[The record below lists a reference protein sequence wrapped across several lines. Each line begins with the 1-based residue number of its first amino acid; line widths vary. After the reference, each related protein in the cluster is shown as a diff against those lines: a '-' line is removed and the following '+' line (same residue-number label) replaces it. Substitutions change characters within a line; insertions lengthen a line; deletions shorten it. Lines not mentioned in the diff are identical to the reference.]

1 GLLYIMSKS
10 IPMTEFDMITQPDYI
25 QLLKAILPFMEYN
38 MQRRI
43 STLIRTSEL
52 KNTIRFYNSPIN
64 CNIFKSCCNSSGI
77 NFNTPISEILG
88 NEQLINTVTTYCS
101 GNIVNMINTYRNLNK
116 MSDMFNMMDIFNNIS
131 SNNDEICNNKNNN
144 YENKNDESNNDENNN
159 DKSNSNSFLNAS
171 DMLGNIMNSS
181 QRDLYNEYIRQL
193 DSLDFNVSQNES
205 R

>member
-1 GLLYIMSKS
+1 MSKS

-38 MQRRI
+38 MQRSI

-52 KNTIRFYNSPIN
+52 KNTIRFYSSPVN

-88 NEQLINTVTTYCS
+88 NEQLINTVKTYCS

-116 MSDMFNMMDIFNNIS
+116 MSDMFNMMDIFNNSSSNNSS
-131 SNNDEICNNKNNN
+131 SNNDEIHNDKNNN
-144 YENKNDESNNDENNN
+144 DGNNN
-159 DKSNSNSFLNAS
+159 DGNNNYKSNSSINTS

-181 QRDLYNEYIRQL
+181 QKDLYNEYIKQL

>member
-1 GLLYIMSKS
+1 MSKS

-38 MQRRI
+38 MQRSI

-52 KNTIRFYNSPIN
+52 KNTIRFYSSPVN

-88 NEQLINTVTTYCS
+88 NEQLINTVKTYCS

-116 MSDMFNMMDIFNNIS
+116 MSDMFNMMDIFNNS
-131 SNNDEICNNKNNN
+131 SSNNSSNNNDEIHNDKNNSDGNNN
-144 YENKNDESNNDENNN
+144 Y
-159 DKSNSNSFLNAS
+159 KSNSSINTS
-171 DMLGNIMNSS
+171 DMLGNIMNSN
-181 QRDLYNEYIRQL
+181 QKDLYNEYIKQL

>member
-1 GLLYIMSKS
+1 MSKS

-38 MQRRI
+38 MQRSI

-52 KNTIRFYNSPIN
+52 KNTIRFYSSPVN

-88 NEQLINTVTTYCS
+88 NEQLINTVKTYCS

-116 MSDMFNMMDIFNNIS
+116 MSDMFNMMDIFNNS
-131 SNNDEICNNKNNN
+131 SSNNSSNNNDEIHNDKNNN
-144 YENKNDESNNDENNN
+144 DGNNN
-159 DKSNSNSFLNAS
+159 YKSNSSINTS

-181 QRDLYNEYIRQL
+181 QKDLYNEYIKQL

>member
-1 GLLYIMSKS
+1 MSKS

-38 MQRRI
+38 MQRNI

-52 KNTIRFYNSPIN
+52 KNTIRFYSSPVN

-88 NEQLINTVTTYCS
+88 NEQLINTVKTYCS

-116 MSDMFNMMDIFNNIS
+116 MSDMFNMMDIFNNSYSNNSS
-131 SNNDEICNNKNNN
+131 SNNDEIHNDKNNN
-144 YENKNDESNNDENNN
+144 DGNNN
-159 DKSNSNSFLNAS
+159 YKSNSSINTS
-171 DMLGNIMNSS
+171 DMLGNIMNSN
-181 QRDLYNEYIRQL
+181 QKDLYNEYIKQL

>member
-1 GLLYIMSKS
+1 MSKS

-64 CNIFKSCCNSSGI
+64 CNIFKSCCNSIGI

>member
-1 GLLYIMSKS
+1 MSKS

-38 MQRRI
+38 MQRSI

-52 KNTIRFYNSPIN
+52 KNTMRFYSSPVN

-88 NEQLINTVTTYCS
+88 NEQLINTVKTYCS

-116 MSDMFNMMDIFNNIS
+116 MSDMFNMMDIFNNSSSNNSS
-131 SNNDEICNNKNNN
+131 SNNDEIHNDKNNN
-144 YENKNDESNNDENNN
+144 DGNNN
-159 DKSNSNSFLNAS
+159 YKSNSSINTS

-181 QRDLYNEYIRQL
+181 QKDLYNEYIKQL
-193 DSLDFNVSQNES
+193 DSLDFNVRQNES

>member
-1 GLLYIMSKS
+1 MSKS

-88 NEQLINTVTTYCS
+88 NEQLINTVKTYCS

-116 MSDMFNMMDIFNNIS
+116 MSDMFNMMDIFNNS
-131 SNNDEICNNKNNN
+131 SSNNSSNNNDEIHNDEINNDNNNNDKNNN
-144 YENKNDESNNDENNN
+144 Y
-159 DKSNSNSFLNAS
+159 KSNSNSSINAS
-171 DMLGNIMNSS
+171 DMLGNIMNSN
-181 QRDLYNEYIRQL
+181 QKDLYNEYIKQL

>member
-1 GLLYIMSKS
+1 MSKS

-38 MQRRI
+38 MQRSI

-52 KNTIRFYNSPIN
+52 KNTMRFYSSPVN

-88 NEQLINTVTTYCS
+88 NEQLINTVKTYCS

-116 MSDMFNMMDIFNNIS
+116 MSDMFNMMDIFNNSSSNNSS
-131 SNNDEICNNKNNN
+131 SNNDEIHNDKNNN
-144 YENKNDESNNDENNN
+144 NGNNN
-159 DKSNSNSFLNAS
+159 YKSNSSINTS

-181 QRDLYNEYIRQL
+181 QKDLYNEYIKQL

>member
-1 GLLYIMSKS
+1 MSKS

-38 MQRRI
+38 MQRSI

-52 KNTIRFYNSPIN
+52 KNTIRFYSSPVN

-88 NEQLINTVTTYCS
+88 NEQLINTVKTYCS

-116 MSDMFNMMDIFNNIS
+116 MSDMFNMMDIFNNSSSNNSS
-131 SNNDEICNNKNNN
+131 SNNDEIHNDKNNN
-144 YENKNDESNNDENNN
+144 DGNNN
-159 DKSNSNSFLNAS
+159 YKSNSSINAS

>member
-1 GLLYIMSKS
+1 MSKS

-38 MQRRI
+38 MQRSI

-52 KNTIRFYNSPIN
+52 KNTIRFYSSPVN

-77 NFNTPISEILG
+77 NFNTPINEILG
-88 NEQLINTVTTYCS
+88 NEQLINTVKTYCS

-116 MSDMFNMMDIFNNIS
+116 MSDMFNMMDIFNNS
-131 SNNDEICNNKNNN
+131 SSNNSSSNNSSNNNDEIHNDKNNN
-144 YENKNDESNNDENNN
+144 DGNNN
-159 DKSNSNSFLNAS
+159 YKSNSNSSINTS
-171 DMLGNIMNSS
+171 DMLGNIMNSN
-181 QRDLYNEYIRQL
+181 QKDLYNEYIKQL

>member
-1 GLLYIMSKS
+1 MSKS

-38 MQRRI
+38 MQRSI

-52 KNTIRFYNSPIN
+52 KNTIRFYSSPVN

-88 NEQLINTVTTYCS
+88 NEQLINTVKTYCS

-116 MSDMFNMMDIFNNIS
+116 MSDMFNMMDIFNNSSSNNSS
-131 SNNDEICNNKNNN
+131 SNNDEIHNDKNNN
-144 YENKNDESNNDENNN
+144 DGNNN
-159 DKSNSNSFLNAS
+159 YKSNSSINTS

-181 QRDLYNEYIRQL
+181 LKDLYNEYIKQL

>member
-1 GLLYIMSKS
+1 MSKS

-38 MQRRI
+38 MQRSI

-52 KNTIRFYNSPIN
+52 KNTIRFYSSPVN

-88 NEQLINTVTTYCS
+88 NEQLINTVKTYCS

-116 MSDMFNMMDIFNNIS
+116 MSDMFNMMDIFNNSSSNNSS
-131 SNNDEICNNKNNN
+131 SNNDEIHNDKNNN
-144 YENKNDESNNDENNN
+144 DGNNN
-159 DKSNSNSFLNAS
+159 YKSNSSINTS

-181 QRDLYNEYIRQL
+181 QKDLYNEYIKQL

-205 R
+205 K

>member
-1 GLLYIMSKS
+1 MSKS

-25 QLLKAILPFMEYN
+25 HLLKAILPFMEYN
-38 MQRRI
+38 MQRSI

-52 KNTIRFYNSPIN
+52 KNTIRFYSSPVN

-88 NEQLINTVTTYCS
+88 NEQLINTVKTYCS

-116 MSDMFNMMDIFNNIS
+116 MSDMFNMMDIFNNSSSNNSSSNNSS
-131 SNNDEICNNKNNN
+131 SNNDEIHNDKNNN
-144 YENKNDESNNDENNN
+144 DGNNN
-159 DKSNSNSFLNAS
+159 YKSNSSINTS

-181 QRDLYNEYIRQL
+181 QKDLYNEYIKQL

>member
-1 GLLYIMSKS
+1 MSKS

-88 NEQLINTVTTYCS
+88 NEQLINTVATYCS

>member
-1 GLLYIMSKS
+1 MSKS

-38 MQRRI
+38 MQRSI

-52 KNTIRFYNSPIN
+52 KNTIRFYSSPVN
-64 CNIFKSCCNSSGI
+64 CNVFKSCCNSSGI

-88 NEQLINTVTTYCS
+88 NEQLINTVKTYCS
-101 GNIVNMINTYRNLNK
+101 GNIVNMINTYRNINK
-116 MSDMFNMMDIFNNIS
+116 MSDMFNMMDIFNNS
-131 SNNDEICNNKNNN
+131 SSNNSSNNNDEIHNDKNNN
-144 YENKNDESNNDENNN
+144 DGNNN
-159 DKSNSNSFLNAS
+159 YKSNSSINTS
-171 DMLGNIMNSS
+171 DMLGNIMNSN
-181 QRDLYNEYIRQL
+181 QKDLYNEYIKQL

>member
-1 GLLYIMSKS
+1 MSKS

-38 MQRRI
+38 MQRSI

-52 KNTIRFYNSPIN
+52 KNTIRFYSSPVN

-77 NFNTPISEILG
+77 NFNTPINEILG
-88 NEQLINTVTTYCS
+88 NEQLINTVKTYCS

-116 MSDMFNMMDIFNNIS
+116 MSDMFNMMDIFNNS
-131 SNNDEICNNKNNN
+131 SSNNSSNNNDEIHNDKNNN
-144 YENKNDESNNDENNN
+144 DGNNN
-159 DKSNSNSFLNAS
+159 YKSNSNSSINTS
-171 DMLGNIMNSS
+171 DMLGNIMNSN
-181 QRDLYNEYIRQL
+181 QKDLYNEYIKQL

>member
-1 GLLYIMSKS
+1 
-10 IPMTEFDMITQPDYI
+10 MTEFDMITQPDYI

-38 MQRRI
+38 MQRSI

-52 KNTIRFYNSPIN
+52 KNTIRFYSSPVN

-88 NEQLINTVTTYCS
+88 NEQLINTVKTYCS

-116 MSDMFNMMDIFNNIS
+116 MSDMFNMMDIFNNSSSNNSS
-131 SNNDEICNNKNNN
+131 SNNDEIHNDKNNN
-144 YENKNDESNNDENNN
+144 DGNNN
-159 DKSNSNSFLNAS
+159 YKSNSSINTS
-171 DMLGNIMNSS
+171 DMLGNIMNSN
-181 QRDLYNEYIRQL
+181 QKDLYNEYIKQL

>member
-1 GLLYIMSKS
+1 MSKS
-10 IPMTEFDMITQPDYI
+10 IPMTEYDMITQPDYI

-38 MQRRI
+38 MQRSI

-52 KNTIRFYNSPIN
+52 KNTMRFYSSPVN

-88 NEQLINTVTTYCS
+88 NEQLINTVKTYCS

-116 MSDMFNMMDIFNNIS
+116 MSDMFNMMDIFNNSSSNNSS
-131 SNNDEICNNKNNN
+131 SNNDEIHNDKNNN
-144 YENKNDESNNDENNN
+144 DGNNN
-159 DKSNSNSFLNAS
+159 YKSNSSINTS

-181 QRDLYNEYIRQL
+181 QKDLYNEYIKQL

>member
-1 GLLYIMSKS
+1 MSKS

-38 MQRRI
+38 MQRSI

-52 KNTIRFYNSPIN
+52 KNTIRFYSSPVN
-64 CNIFKSCCNSSGI
+64 CNIFKTCCNSSGI

-88 NEQLINTVTTYCS
+88 NEQLINTVKTYCS

-116 MSDMFNMMDIFNNIS
+116 MSDMFNMMDIFNNSSSNNSS
-131 SNNDEICNNKNNN
+131 SNNDEIHNDKNNN
-144 YENKNDESNNDENNN
+144 DGNNN
-159 DKSNSNSFLNAS
+159 YKSNSSINTS

-181 QRDLYNEYIRQL
+181 QKDLYNEYIKQL

>member
-1 GLLYIMSKS
+1 MSKS

-38 MQRRI
+38 MQRSI

-52 KNTIRFYNSPIN
+52 KNTIRFYSSPVN

-77 NFNTPISEILG
+77 NFNTPINEILG
-88 NEQLINTVTTYCS
+88 NEQLINTVKTYCS

-116 MSDMFNMMDIFNNIS
+116 MSDMFNMMDIFNNSSSNNSS
-131 SNNDEICNNKNNN
+131 SNNDEIHNDKNNN
-144 YENKNDESNNDENNN
+144 DGNNN
-159 DKSNSNSFLNAS
+159 YKSNSNSSINAS

-181 QRDLYNEYIRQL
+181 QKDLYNEYIKQL

>member
-1 GLLYIMSKS
+1 MSKS

-38 MQRRI
+38 MQRSI

-52 KNTIRFYNSPIN
+52 KNTIRFYSSPVN
-64 CNIFKSCCNSSGI
+64 CNVFKSCCNSSGI

-88 NEQLINTVTTYCS
+88 NEQLINTVKTYCS

-116 MSDMFNMMDIFNNIS
+116 MSDIFNMMDIFNNS
-131 SNNDEICNNKNNN
+131 SSNNSSNNNDEIHNDKNNN
-144 YENKNDESNNDENNN
+144 DGNNN
-159 DKSNSNSFLNAS
+159 YKSNSSINTS
-171 DMLGNIMNSS
+171 DMLGNIMNSN
-181 QRDLYNEYIRQL
+181 QKDLYNEYIKQL

>member
-1 GLLYIMSKS
+1 MSKS

-38 MQRRI
+38 MQRSI

-52 KNTIRFYNSPIN
+52 KNTIRFYSSPVN
-64 CNIFKSCCNSSGI
+64 CNVFKSCCNSSGI
-77 NFNTPISEILG
+77 NFNTPINEILG
-88 NEQLINTVTTYCS
+88 NEQLINTVKTYCS
-101 GNIVNMINTYRNLNK
+101 GNIVNMINTYRNINK
-116 MSDMFNMMDIFNNIS
+116 MSDMFNMMDIFNNS
-131 SNNDEICNNKNNN
+131 SSNNSSNNNDEIHNDKNNN
-144 YENKNDESNNDENNN
+144 DGNNN
-159 DKSNSNSFLNAS
+159 YKSNSSINTS

-181 QRDLYNEYIRQL
+181 QKDLYNEYIKQL

>member
-1 GLLYIMSKS
+1 MSKS

-38 MQRRI
+38 MQRSI

-52 KNTIRFYNSPIN
+52 KNTIRFYSSPVN

-88 NEQLINTVTTYCS
+88 NEQLINTVKTYCS

-116 MSDMFNMMDIFNNIS
+116 MSDMFNMMDIFNNSSSNNSSSNNSSSNNSS
-131 SNNDEICNNKNNN
+131 SNNDEIHNDKNNN
-144 YENKNDESNNDENNN
+144 DGNNN
-159 DKSNSNSFLNAS
+159 YKSNSSINTS

-181 QRDLYNEYIRQL
+181 QKDLYNEYIKQL

>member
-1 GLLYIMSKS
+1 MSKS
-10 IPMTEFDMITQPDYI
+10 SPMTEFDMITQPDYI

-38 MQRRI
+38 MQRSI

-52 KNTIRFYNSPIN
+52 KNTIRFYSSPVN

-88 NEQLINTVTTYCS
+88 NEQLINTVKTYCS

-116 MSDMFNMMDIFNNIS
+116 MSDMFNMMDIFNNSSSNNSS
-131 SNNDEICNNKNNN
+131 SNNDEIHNDKNNN
-144 YENKNDESNNDENNN
+144 DGNNN
-159 DKSNSNSFLNAS
+159 YKSNSNSSINAS

-181 QRDLYNEYIRQL
+181 QKDLYNEYIKQL

>member
-1 GLLYIMSKS
+1 MSKS

-38 MQRRI
+38 MQRSI

-52 KNTIRFYNSPIN
+52 KNTIRFYSSPVN

-77 NFNTPISEILG
+77 NFNTPINEILG
-88 NEQLINTVTTYCS
+88 NEQLINTVKTYCT

-116 MSDMFNMMDIFNNIS
+116 MSDMFNMMDIFNNS
-131 SNNDEICNNKNNN
+131 SSNNSSNNNDEIHNDKNNN
-144 YENKNDESNNDENNN
+144 DGNNN
-159 DKSNSNSFLNAS
+159 YKSNSNSSINTS
-171 DMLGNIMNSS
+171 DMLGNIMNSN
-181 QRDLYNEYIRQL
+181 QKDLYNEYIKQL

>member
-1 GLLYIMSKS
+1 MSKS

-38 MQRRI
+38 MQRSI

-52 KNTIRFYNSPIN
+52 KNTIRFYSSPVN

-88 NEQLINTVTTYCS
+88 NEQLINTVKTYCS

-116 MSDMFNMMDIFNNIS
+116 MSDMFNMMDIFNNSSSNNSSSNNSSSNNSS
-131 SNNDEICNNKNNN
+131 SNNDEIHNDKNNN
-144 YENKNDESNNDENNN
+144 DGNNN
-159 DKSNSNSFLNAS
+159 YKSNSNSSINAS

-181 QRDLYNEYIRQL
+181 QKDLYNEYIKQL

>member
-1 GLLYIMSKS
+1 MSKS

-38 MQRRI
+38 MQRSI
-43 STLIRTSEL
+43 STLIRTSKL
-52 KNTIRFYNSPIN
+52 KNTIRFYSSPVN

-88 NEQLINTVTTYCS
+88 NEQLINTVKTYCS

-116 MSDMFNMMDIFNNIS
+116 MSDMFNMMDIFNNSSSNNSS
-131 SNNDEICNNKNNN
+131 SNNDEIHNDKNNN
-144 YENKNDESNNDENNN
+144 DGNNN
-159 DKSNSNSFLNAS
+159 YKSNSSINTS
-171 DMLGNIMNSS
+171 DMLGNIMNSN
-181 QRDLYNEYIRQL
+181 QKDLYNEYIKQL

>member
-1 GLLYIMSKS
+1 MSKS

-38 MQRRI
+38 MQRSI

-52 KNTIRFYNSPIN
+52 KNTIRFYSSPVN

-88 NEQLINTVTTYCS
+88 NEQLINTVKTYCS

-116 MSDMFNMMDIFNNIS
+116 MSDMFNIMDIFNNSSSNNSS
-131 SNNDEICNNKNNN
+131 SNNDEIHNDKNNN
-144 YENKNDESNNDENNN
+144 DGNNN
-159 DKSNSNSFLNAS
+159 YKSNSSINTS

-181 QRDLYNEYIRQL
+181 QKDLYNEYIKQL

>member
-1 GLLYIMSKS
+1 MSKS

-38 MQRRI
+38 MQSSI

-52 KNTIRFYNSPIN
+52 KNTIRFYSSPVN

-88 NEQLINTVTTYCS
+88 NEQLINTVKTYCS

-116 MSDMFNMMDIFNNIS
+116 MSDMFNMMDIFNNSSSNNSS
-131 SNNDEICNNKNNN
+131 SNNDEIHNDKNNN
-144 YENKNDESNNDENNN
+144 DGNNN
-159 DKSNSNSFLNAS
+159 YKSNSSINTS
-171 DMLGNIMNSS
+171 DMLGNIMNSN
-181 QRDLYNEYIRQL
+181 QKDLYNEYIKQL

>member
-1 GLLYIMSKS
+1 MSKS

-38 MQRRI
+38 MQRSI

-52 KNTIRFYNSPIN
+52 KNTIRFYSSPVN

-88 NEQLINTVTTYCS
+88 NEQLINTVKTYCS

-116 MSDMFNMMDIFNNIS
+116 MSDMFNMMDIFNNS
-131 SNNDEICNNKNNN
+131 SINNSSNNNDEIHNDKNNN
-144 YENKNDESNNDENNN
+144 DGNNN
-159 DKSNSNSFLNAS
+159 YKSNSSINTS
-171 DMLGNIMNSS
+171 DMLGNIMNSN
-181 QRDLYNEYIRQL
+181 QKDLYNEYIKQL

>member
-1 GLLYIMSKS
+1 MSKS

-38 MQRRI
+38 MQRSI

-52 KNTIRFYNSPIN
+52 KNTIRFYSSPVN

-88 NEQLINTVTTYCS
+88 NEQLINTVKTYCS

-116 MSDMFNMMDIFNNIS
+116 MSDMFNMMDIFNNS
-131 SNNDEICNNKNNN
+131 SSNNSSNNNDEIHNDKN
-144 YENKNDESNNDENNN
+144 NNDENNN
-159 DKSNSNSFLNAS
+159 YKSNSSINTS
-171 DMLGNIMNSS
+171 DMLGNIMNSN
-181 QRDLYNEYIRQL
+181 QKDLYNEYIKQL

>member
-1 GLLYIMSKS
+1 MSKS

-38 MQRRI
+38 MQRSI

-52 KNTIRFYNSPIN
+52 KNTIRFYSSPVN

-88 NEQLINTVTTYCS
+88 NEQLINTVKTYCS

-116 MSDMFNMMDIFNNIS
+116 MSDMFNMMDIFNNSSSNNSS
-131 SNNDEICNNKNNN
+131 SNNDEIHNDKNNN
-144 YENKNDESNNDENNN
+144 DGNNN
-159 DKSNSNSFLNAS
+159 YKSNSSINTS
-171 DMLGNIMNSS
+171 DMIGNIMNSS
-181 QRDLYNEYIRQL
+181 QKDLYNEYIKQL

>member
-1 GLLYIMSKS
+1 MSKS

-38 MQRRI
+38 MQRSI

-52 KNTIRFYNSPIN
+52 KNTIRFYSSPVN

-88 NEQLINTVTTYCS
+88 NEQLINTVKTYCS

-116 MSDMFNMMDIFNNIS
+116 MSDMFNMMDIFNNS
-131 SNNDEICNNKNNN
+131 SNNNYSNNNDEIHNDEINNDNNNNDKNNN
-144 YENKNDESNNDENNN
+144 Y
-159 DKSNSNSFLNAS
+159 KSNSNSSINAS

-181 QRDLYNEYIRQL
+181 QKDLYNEYIKQL

>member
-1 GLLYIMSKS
+1 MSKS

-38 MQRRI
+38 MQRSI

-52 KNTIRFYNSPIN
+52 KNTIRFYSSPVN

-77 NFNTPISEILG
+77 NFNTPINEILG
-88 NEQLINTVTTYCS
+88 NEQLINTVKTYCS

-116 MSDMFNMMDIFNNIS
+116 MSDMFNMMDIFNNSSSNNSS
-131 SNNDEICNNKNNN
+131 SNNDEIHNDKNNN
-144 YENKNDESNNDENNN
+144 DGNNN
-159 DKSNSNSFLNAS
+159 YKSNSSINTS
-171 DMLGNIMNSS
+171 DMLGNIMNSN
-181 QRDLYNEYIRQL
+181 QKDLYNEYIKQL

>member
-1 GLLYIMSKS
+1 MSKS

-88 NEQLINTVTTYCS
+88 NEQLINTVKTYCS
-101 GNIVNMINTYRNLNK
+101 GNIVNMINTYRNINK
-116 MSDMFNMMDIFNNIS
+116 MSDMFNMMDIFNNS
-131 SNNDEICNNKNNN
+131 SSNNSSNNNDEIHNDKNNN
-144 YENKNDESNNDENNN
+144 DGNNN
-159 DKSNSNSFLNAS
+159 YKSNSSINTS

-181 QRDLYNEYIRQL
+181 QKDLYNEYIKQL